1 MHFVAIK
8 MGRRLG
14 KRIGGSAYPRIGVWG
29 SKTALTAFRHA
40 YRDQE
45 VPTKLMTLCN
55 ADTPTRRH
63 ADTFPPRRRIRR
75 SNEIV
80 YYLIKSANERAF

>member
-14 KRIGGSAYPRIGVWG
+14 KRIGGSAYRRIGVWG
-29 SKTALTAFRHA
+29 SITAFRHA
-40 YRDQE
+40 YSDNE
-45 VPTKLMTLCN
+45 VSMKLTTLCK
-55 ADTPTRRH
+55 RRH
-63 ADTFPPRRRIRR
+63 ADTPIRRHVSPSRIRR

-80 YYLIKSANERAF
+80 YNLIKSANERAF